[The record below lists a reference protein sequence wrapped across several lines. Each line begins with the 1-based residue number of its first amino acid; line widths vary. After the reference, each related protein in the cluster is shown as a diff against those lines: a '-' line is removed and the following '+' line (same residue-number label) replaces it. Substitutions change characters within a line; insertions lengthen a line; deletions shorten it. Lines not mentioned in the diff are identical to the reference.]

1 MKNKTHKD
9 IVRKIS
15 NMNPYKEKG
24 NRESYSSYNEGWS
37 DACDVILAEIEE
49 MGQVESK
56 RPNIQDYKKR
66 ATGWYKDNGDDYDND
81 LQNYI
86 DLLEEKLS
94 QHFTEQPTRELSE
107 EDKIEVFSRDECIF
121 KYCPHPELCKDE
133 CQSKASTLNDKI
145 NKDNKVIDN
154 MTDVGKFMGKDY
166 DKI

>member
-1 MKNKTHKD
+1 MKDNKTYKD

-15 NMNPYKEKG
+15 NMNPYKEEG

-86 DLLEEKLS
+86 DFLEEENYKLRYMV
-94 QHFTEQPTRELSE
+94 ENGLGEADLE
-107 EDKIEVFSRDECIF
+107 
-121 KYCPHPELCKDE
+121 
-133 CQSKASTLNDKI
+133 NDCL
-145 NKDNKVIDN
+145 
-154 MTDVGKFMGKDY
+154 
-166 DKI
+166 